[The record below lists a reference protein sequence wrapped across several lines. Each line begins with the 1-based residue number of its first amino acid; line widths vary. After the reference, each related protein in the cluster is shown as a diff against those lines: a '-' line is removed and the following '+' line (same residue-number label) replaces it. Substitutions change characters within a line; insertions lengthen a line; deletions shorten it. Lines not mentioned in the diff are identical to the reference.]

1 LARGP
6 RHEGSCQ
13 NQKSRSTSLKSCPHS
28 DGLARQRIY
37 DTASRKS
44 PAIDIRDCVVDA
56 RRDSSPGKP
65 IKDKCGTVLVGRLAA
80 RPGIAVATPLHRTFT
95 SKNLFGA
102 NLVDG
107 VVDPLDR
114 EPTGG
119 KLGEPSVS
127 KASPLTHKT
136 GTERKEA

>member
-1 LARGP
+1 MARGP

-13 NQKSRSTSLKSCPHS
+13 NQKSRSTFLKSCPHS
-28 DGLARQRIY
+28 DGRAKQQTY
-37 DTASRKS
+37 DTASRKN

-56 RRDSSPGKP
+56 RRDPSPGKP
-65 IKDKCGTVLVGRLAA
+65 IKDKCRAALVGRLLA
-80 RPGIAVATPLHRTFT
+80 RPGIAVATPLCRALT
-95 SKNLFGA
+95 SKNLYEA
-102 NLVDG
+102 NLIDG

-114 EPTGG
+114 ERTNG
-119 KLGEPSVS
+119 KLREPVS